1 MVLFHCGS
9 IRFYIVEKQK
19 EWVCKP
25 SSVPP
30 CLLSKTE
37 TGAAAICLDQ
47 LLPVG
52 SPDISGSDLPA
63 GRTRLWRTYTR
74 VRYGGIL
81 SPVFYTG
88 SAGRLLGLAGGGVCP
103 AGDVA
108 AAAVRSYRPATSA
121 LAKSCGRLRRIL
133 RSSAGAKEDTI
144 SPLPVPRKIGTIGCV
159 FSVALS
165 LRLPPVA
172 VSHHRALSCSDFPPH
187 TCFAKQ
193 SKWGRPPDPLFLID
207 YLLLAI
213 DYYIA

>member
-1 MVLFHCGS
+1 VSC
-9 IRFYIVEKQK
+9 
-19 EWVCKP
+19 P
-25 SSVPP
+25 
-30 CLLSKTE
+30 LLSCESKKGE
-37 TGAAAICLDQ
+37 TGVAAICLDQ

-108 AAAVRSYRPATSA
+108 AAAVRSYR
-121 LAKSCGRLRRIL
+121 
-133 RSSAGAKEDTI
+133 TI
-144 SPLPVPRKIGTIGCV
+144 SPLPVPREIGTIGCV

-165 LRLPPVA
+165 LGSPPVA

-187 TCFAKQ
+187 TCSAKQ